1 MVLNLHTKA
10 TTQTNI
16 PTHNALIYFSEYCT
30 LLTRVLCSREYEIIS
45 VLMNYSLTCVREKVF
60 LGKYGYAFP
69 PDKCTSIN
77 RNSATDTYNTYKARQ
92 KITENFKGTNHKS
105 SDVFFLAKM
114 MIWPSSKNY
123 QTWSNVRCCP
133 IEWCSDDFRMWADRI
148 VRIARAILTKRN
160 GIFPLDLADY
170 NIFHKHVYDTCRK

>member
-10 TTQTNI
+10 KTQTNI

-60 LGKYGYAFP
+60 WEGNMDMHFRLYP
-69 PDKCTSIN
+69 
-77 RNSATDTYNTYKARQ
+77 ARQ
-92 KITENFKGTNHKS
+92 MHINEQKFSHTHIKHIKITENFKGTNHKS

-114 MIWPSSKNY
+114 MIWPSSKNNP
-123 QTWSNVRCCP
+123 TRSNVRCCP
-133 IEWCSDDFRMWADRI
+133 IEWCSDDFLMWADRI
-148 VRIARAILTKRN
+148 VRIARVILTKRN
-160 GIFPLDLADY
+160 GIFPWDLADY